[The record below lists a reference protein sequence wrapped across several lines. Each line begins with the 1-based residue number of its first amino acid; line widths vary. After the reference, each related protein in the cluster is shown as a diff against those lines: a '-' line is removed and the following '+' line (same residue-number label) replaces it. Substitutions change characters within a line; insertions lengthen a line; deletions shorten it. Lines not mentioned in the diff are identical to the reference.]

1 MNIMEKII
9 SHMQL
14 DYLDTIALETA
25 KFFASQ
31 KENITP
37 IDTDSFLSPL
47 VLGSGNAIETGKI
60 LFRKKPALFASESDA
75 TEKIVLDQVKEV
87 VVISASGGKHAPYL
101 VNLAKNSSK
110 TAHLISSTRDS
121 EAAKLAD
128 HSYIFSKITEPY
140 TYNTSTYFAYL
151 YGSEKH
157 NYSPEK
163 IAKFLEEQIETELS
177 KYNLSDFTSFFIVI
191 PNEFTLLKNM
201 IEMKF
206 IELFGRKVARDVATY
221 EQVKHAM
228 TITPDDKELFIAF
241 GNTDNVVF
249 GKNQINLPIF
259 DRENYG
265 PMMLVAYFTVG
276 KIQRALPNYFMENIE
291 AYCANHEYN
300 ISPIVQ
306 A

>member
-1 MNIMEKII
+1 MK
-9 SHMQL
+9 L

-25 KFFASQ
+25 HFFAWE
-31 KENITP
+31 KENIKP
-37 IDTDSFLSPL
+37 IDIDSFSSPL

-75 TEKIVLDQVKEV
+75 VEKIVLDQVREV
-87 VVISASGGKHAPYL
+87 MVISASGGKHAPYL
-101 VNLAKNSSK
+101 VNLAKENAK
-110 TAHLISSTRDS
+110 ITHLISSTRDS
-121 EAAKLAD
+121 AAAQIAENV
-128 HSYIFSKITEPY
+128 YIFPKISEPY

-151 YGSEKH
+151 YGSEKE

-163 IAKFLEEQIETELS
+163 IAEFLEKEIETELA
-177 KYNLSDFTSFFIVI
+177 KHNLVDFTSFFIVI

-228 TITPDDKELFIAF
+228 TIIPDEKELFIAF
-241 GNTDNVVF
+241 GNSENAIF

-265 PMMLVAYFTVG
+265 PMMLAAYFTVG
-276 KIQRALPNYFMENIE
+276 KIQRALPNYFMDNIE

-300 ISPIVQ
+300 ISPLVK